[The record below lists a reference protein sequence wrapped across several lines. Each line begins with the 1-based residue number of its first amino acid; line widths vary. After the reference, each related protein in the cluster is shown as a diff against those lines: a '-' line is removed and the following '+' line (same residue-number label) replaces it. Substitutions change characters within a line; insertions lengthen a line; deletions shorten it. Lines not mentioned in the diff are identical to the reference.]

1 MSYTN
6 ILRRS
11 EMQMFFLCNRI
22 EMEGKQY
29 LILNIKQTN
38 FVMLHLK
45 DTAAFMSQAAT
56 YCNILYGIVT
66 GTNLKVMN

>member
-1 MSYTN
+1 MTTMSYTN

-11 EMQMFFLCNRI
+11 EMQMFFLYNRI

-29 LILNIKQTN
+29 LI

-56 YCNILYGIVT
+56 YCNILYEIVT

>member
-11 EMQMFFLCNRI
+11 EMQMFFLCSRI

-29 LILNIKQTN
+29 LI

-45 DTAAFMSQAAT
+45 DTAAFMS
-56 YCNILYGIVT
+56 
-66 GTNLKVMN
+66 

>member
-1 MSYTN
+1 
-6 ILRRS
+6 
-11 EMQMFFLCNRI
+11 MQMFFLYNRI

-29 LILNIKQTN
+29 LI

-45 DTAAFMSQAAT
+45 DTAVLMSQAAT
-56 YCNILYGIVT
+56 YCNILYWMVT

>member
-1 MSYTN
+1 
-6 ILRRS
+6 
-11 EMQMFFLCNRI
+11 MQNFFLYSRI

-29 LILNIKQTN
+29 LI